1 MLSSAW
7 LHSLRHDQTCRRGKD
22 PSGASRGWVESSGA
36 SRGWVASTGHSQPP
50 ATLCPGPSQ
59 APHRGSPLFWLP
71 PERWMVV
78 HAELSQRPG
87 VVINTSTPPPSPA
100 KMVQTS
106 EWLWL
111 KTMKAEALPLTW
123 DPS

>member
-1 MLSSAW
+1 MAGSSPQEHHVAGSSPPGT
-7 LHSLRHDQTCRRGKD
+7 HSAFPLTRQHKSPD
-22 PSGASRGWVESSGA
+22 
-36 SRGWVASTGHSQPP
+36 PP

-59 APHRGSPLFWLP
+59 APHQGSPLFWLP